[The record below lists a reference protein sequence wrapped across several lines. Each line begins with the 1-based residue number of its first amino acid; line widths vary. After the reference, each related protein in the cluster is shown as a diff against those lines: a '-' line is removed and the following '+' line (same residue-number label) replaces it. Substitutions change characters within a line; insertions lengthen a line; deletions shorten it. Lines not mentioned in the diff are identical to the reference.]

1 MAAGRFEEAGRM
13 MRAPNRRTIIT
24 CAVTGNLTTPDQT
37 PHLPITPGEIAES
50 ALGAA
55 DAGAA
60 IVHLHVRDPASGK
73 PSMELPLY
81 REVVE
86 RIREKNAE
94 VIINLTTG
102 PGGRFVPSPDDPKVA
117 GPGTTLMVPEAR
129 VAHIAALRPDICTLD
144 LNTMNSGREVVI
156 NTPDTVR
163 RMAAVIRQ
171 AGVTP
176 EIELFDSGDIALMHD
191 LLKDGTLA
199 DPPLC
204 SFVMGVS
211 YGFQPGLETVL
222 YARNLLPAGAP
233 FTAIG
238 VGRASFPMV
247 ALSYLAGGHV
257 RVGLEDGIYLSRGL
271 LAPSNAAL
279 VAKARGIVENL
290 GGEIA
295 SAAEARDILGLTSLA
310 SSDRSQPQ

>member
-1 MAAGRFEEAGRM
+1 MAAGRFEEAGQIM
-13 MRAPNRRTIIT
+13 FASNRRTIIT

-50 ALGAA
+50 ALRAA

-117 GPGTTLMVPEAR
+117 GPGTTLMAPEAR

-171 AGVTP
+171 AGVKP

-199 DPPLC
+199 GPPLC

-238 VGRASFPMV
+238 IGRASFPTV

-279 VAKARGIVENL
+279 VAKARSIVEDL

-295 SAAEARDILGLTSLA
+295 SPVQAREILGLTKN
-310 SSDRSQPQ
+310 RNQPQ